1 MSLLDRSERAFRAM
15 LRVMP
20 STVVFNGTEKPCVSQ
35 TLSIKKAQ
43 QLANYQVDASAQI
56 SMLKT
61 DFKAFENIVERQSAL
76 KVNDGEELVFVQKD
90 EHPQSAVVHLFLQA
104 RNAYG

>member
-1 MSLLDRSERAFRAM
+1 MALIDESEEAFRELFA
-15 LRVMP
+15 LMP
-20 STVVFNGTEKPCVSQ
+20 STVVFNGISKPCVSQ

-43 QLANYQVDASAQI
+43 QLASYQVDASAQI
-56 SMLKT
+56 TMLNA
-61 DFKAFENIVERQSAL
+61 DFEAFEGIVERQSTL
-76 KVNDGEELVFVQKD
+76 NVNDGEDLVFIQKD